1 MSSESEPTAGA
12 VDSDDSDDARAA
24 EIDDARAAE
33 TDDPAETDEHADAR
47 TADREGGE
55 TPIASDDATVLLLM
69 DADRDRS
76 LLAEALGDRYR
87 VRTATEPSALD
98 REFDCCLLDAA
109 AFDAVVDAVDARRD
123 RADPAFLPFALLV
136 SEGSAAGPNDRVWEH
151 VDDVIE
157 LPVAR
162 RALLTRVS
170 NLIERRLTSLRLRR
184 TVADLRLT
192 ERAMDEAPVGITL
205 SRAADRGD
213 RPLVYVNEEFETL
226 TGYGEEMLGEDCR
239 FLQGPDTSDETRD
252 AVRTALDEERPVD
265 VDIRNYRANGQKFW
279 NRLQIEPLRNEAG
292 ETTHFVGFQTDIT
305 ERKIRER
312 RLEVMARVLNHNLRN
327 KMNLISGYADLLR
340 DDPDGEPRDRALDVI
355 TETAADLSGIASAVQ
370 TVDDTVSAPPLDA
383 PIDLR
388 DELIELRNRIHSRY
402 PNAEVTLSLPDDDP
416 IEATVVGLSV
426 AVTEA
431 VENAVK
437 HNDGPSPSVEVR
449 VERRPPG
456 WIAIEVADDGPGI
469 PDHETQVLEAG
480 ETSLTHADRLGIWLM
495 YWVVAK
501 AGGEFDV
508 DTDADGTTIRLEV
521 PARP

>member
-1 MSSESEPTAGA
+1 MGSESDPVAGPFDGAELPATGSDRGAEPASSE
-12 VDSDDSDDARAA
+12 
-24 EIDDARAAE
+24 
-33 TDDPAETDEHADAR
+33 DP
-47 TADREGGE
+47 
-55 TPIASDDATVLLLM
+55 TVLLLM
-69 DADRDRS
+69 DADRDRE

-98 REFDCCLLDAA
+98 REFDCCLLDTV
-109 AFDAVVDAVDARRD
+109 AFDAVADALASRRD

-136 SEGSAAGPNDRVWEH
+136 GEGSTGPPTDRAWER

-162 RALLTRVS
+162 RALVTRVS
-170 NLIERRLTSLRLRR
+170 NLIERRTTSLRLGR

-205 SRAADRGD
+205 ARATDGD
-213 RPLVYVNEEFETL
+213 DNPLVYVNEEFEAL
-226 TGYGEEMLGEDCR
+226 TGYGEEKLGEDCR
-239 FLQGPDTSDETRD
+239 FLQGPDSSDETR
-252 AVRTALDEERPVD
+252 AEIRTGIDEERSVD
-265 VDIRNYRANGQKFW
+265 VDVLNYRANEQKFW

-327 KMNLISGYADLLR
+327 KMNLITGYTDLLR
-340 DDPDGEPRDRALDVI
+340 DDPDGESRRRALDVI
-355 TETAADLSGIASAVQ
+355 SETAADLTGIAEAVQ
-370 TVDDTVSAPPLDA
+370 TVDETVSAPTLDA

-388 DELIELRNRIHSRY
+388 DELVELRNQIHSRY
-402 PNAEVTLSLPDDDP
+402 PDAEVTLSLPGDGP
-416 IEATVVGLSV
+416 IEVTVVGLPV
-426 AVTEA
+426 AVAEA

-437 HNDGPSPSVEVR
+437 HNDDPSPSVEVR
-449 VERRPPG
+449 VERPSEA
-456 WIAIEVADDGPGI
+456 WIAIEVDDDGPGI

-501 AGGEFDV
+501 AGGEFDI
-508 DTDADGTTIRLEV
+508 DTGEDGTTVRLAI
-521 PARP
+521 PAHP

>member
-1 MSSESEPTAGA
+1 
-12 VDSDDSDDARAA
+12 
-24 EIDDARAAE
+24 
-33 TDDPAETDEHADAR
+33 
-47 TADREGGE
+47 
-55 TPIASDDATVLLLM
+55 M
-69 DADRDRS
+69 DADRDRE
-76 LLAEALGDRYR
+76 LLAEALSDRYR
-87 VRTATEPSALD
+87 IRAAADPAALD
-98 REFDCCLLDAA
+98 AEFDCCLLDAG
-109 AFDAVVDAVDARRD
+109 AFEAIGDALDARRE
-123 RADPAFLPFALLV
+123 RAGPAFLPFVLLV
-136 SEGSAAGPNDRVWEH
+136 GENARTQPTDRAWER

-170 NLIERRLTSLRLRR
+170 NLIERRTTSLRLRR
-184 TVADLRLT
+184 TVADLRLK
-192 ERAMDEAPVGITL
+192 ERSMDEAPVGITL
-205 SRAADRGD
+205 ARAADGD
-213 RPLVYVNEEFETL
+213 DNPLVYLNEEFESL
-226 TGYGEEMLGEDCR
+226 TGHGEERLGEDCR
-239 FLQGPDTSDETRD
+239 FLQGPDTSEETTDEIR
-252 AVRTALDEERPVD
+252 AGLDEERPVD
-265 VDIRNYRANGQKFW
+265 VDVLNYRANGQKFW

-305 ERKIRER
+305 DRKIRER

-340 DDPDGEPRDRALDVI
+340 KGPDEESQRRALDVI
-355 TETAADLSGIASAVQ
+355 AETAADLTGIAAAVQ
-370 TVDDTVSAPPLDA
+370 KVDETVSAPPLDA

-388 DELIELRNRIHSRY
+388 DELIEIRNRTRSRY
-402 PNAEVTLSLPDDDP
+402 PEAEVTLALPDDDP
-416 IEATVVGLSV
+416 IGVTVVGLPV
-426 AVTEA
+426 AVAEA

-437 HNDGPSPSVEVR
+437 HNDAPSPSVEVR

-508 DTDADGTTIRLEV
+508 DTGADGTTIRLEV
-521 PARP
+521 PAHP